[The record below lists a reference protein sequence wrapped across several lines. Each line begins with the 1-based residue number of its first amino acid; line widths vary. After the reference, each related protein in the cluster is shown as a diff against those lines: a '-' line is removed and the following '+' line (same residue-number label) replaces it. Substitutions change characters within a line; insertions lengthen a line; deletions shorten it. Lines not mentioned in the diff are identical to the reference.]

1 MKQVFPY
8 SFITDFNIL
17 DEHRKSLPQ
26 YNDFYNTLRCKVVL
40 SREEYAEACRKY
52 QTWGCNS
59 LREYLEI
66 YLKVDVF
73 LLADCFQ
80 YFRKLA
86 LDDEGLEP
94 THFFSIPGMSWASAL
109 KRTQCKLDVLKD
121 SEMYEVFEVAIR
133 GGLSF
138 VNKHHSAHKECEVE
152 LLYVDVNNL
161 YGWAL
166 SEPLPYADF
175 KWVVDQEELNR
186 LIQELPNIDCV
197 SASRG
202 HLFEVDVGIPRELHE
217 FMEQLPVCPE
227 HMIPPPQLYGELHG
241 KSNKVGKLVTSLL
254 PKRNYYIHFRLLQ
267 QVMALGAQIT
277 RVHRAI
283 SFKQARIFKS
293 YIDYNTEKRSQSSNS
308 FNKNLYKLKNN
319 SLYGKTCENV
329 RKRSLQ

>member
-8 SFITDFNIL
+8 SFITDYNIL
-17 DEHRKSLPQ
+17 DEQRNSLPA
-26 YNDFYNTLRCKVVL
+26 YDDFYDTLRCKVVL
-40 SREEYAEACRKY
+40 SREEYAKACRKY
-52 QTWGCNS
+52 QAWGCNS

-73 LLADCFQ
+73 FLADCFQ

-138 VNKHHSAHKECEVE
+138 VNKHHSAHKEGEVE

-186 LIQELPNIDCV
+186 LIQELPNIECV

-202 HLFEVDVGIPRELHE
+202 HLFEVDVDIPRELYE

-227 HMIPPPQLYGELHG
+227 HMIPPPQRYGE
-241 KSNKVGKLVTSLL
+241 
-254 PKRNYYIHFRLLQ
+254 
-267 QVMALGAQIT
+267 
-277 RVHRAI
+277 
-283 SFKQARIFKS
+283 
-293 YIDYNTEKRSQSSNS
+293 
-308 FNKNLYKLKNN
+308 
-319 SLYGKTCENV
+319 
-329 RKRSLQ
+329 